1 MLQLQRCEGTG
12 HFLYGP
18 LLVSRRIPA
27 TDISQMEA
35 FQFRRTYDHR
45 IREAICESGE
55 RDLFPELDIPRS
67 TLRSWIHRGAPDV
80 VISDLAARERA
91 DLIVEIRELE
101 HRTALLRA
109 VVGLLITM
117 LRVSKVRFDYERFPE
132 GDAKRTL
139 LRAIDRSRKVLPLN
153 VALRIV
159 RLSSSRYHSW
169 CRSETGCDLDDQPS
183 CPRAVPT
190 RLTPDEIDTVQEMV
204 ESNDHRHMP
213 LRALALHAQRVGKVI
228 ASPSTW
234 YRLARRAGWRRPRS
248 RIYPAKPKVGIR
260 AQAPGELLH
269 LDVTIIR
276 LLDGTRAYLHAVIDN
291 YSRRILSWTL
301 EERLGSGGT
310 CRILREAAV
319 QLSHCSRETIVVAD
333 SGSENVNGAVEEM
346 FDGKEFTRVLAQVE
360 VTFSNSMIEAFWR
373 SLKHGWL
380 YLHALESFT
389 ALHRLVEFYVSAH
402 NEEMPHAAFQGQTPD
417 EMFFGTG
424 DTVVADLATARK
436 TAREMRMKANRA
448 AGCGVC
454 IGETGSRALLLQRAR
469 SRML

>member
-1 MLQLQRCEGTG
+1 
-12 HFLYGP
+12 
-18 LLVSRRIPA
+18 
-27 TDISQMEA
+27 MEA
-35 FQFRRTYDHR
+35 FQSRRTYDHR

-204 ESNDHRHMP
+204 ESNDHRHMS

-234 YRLARRAGWRRPRS
+234 YRLARRA
-248 RIYPAKPKVGIR
+248 VGIR

-301 EERLGSGGT
+301 EERLGSGGA

-346 FDGKEFTRVLAQVE
+346 FDGKEFTRVLAQIE

-389 ALHRLVEFYVSAH
+389 ALHRLVEFYVSA
-402 NEEMPHAAFQGQTPD
+402 GQTPD

-469 SRML
+469 SKML